1 MIFDIIYIYNLYLSI
16 IINILIMKI
25 INTALKITTF
35 LLIIFFILLLFIS
48 IYGDKNST
56 YTSTSPLIGRKIP
69 DHELSLFNGSTINL
83 NTLKGKILV
92 INFWASWC
100 SPCKEEAPAIESSWT
115 KYRSKGVEFIGINIM
130 DDKNSAIKYLT
141 EIESSYINAIDKDG
155 KLAVDFGIS
164 GVPETLFV
172 DPNGIIVDKYIG
184 PLTEDLIDKFI
195 SKIGT

>member
-1 MIFDIIYIYNLYLSI
+1 
-16 IINILIMKI
+16 MKI

-48 IYGDKNST
+48 IYGNRNST
-56 YTSTSPLIGRKIP
+56 YISTSPLIGRKIP
-69 DHELSLFNGSTINL
+69 DHELSLSNGSTINL